1 LRLICPSLKNIKI
14 IIIIIMLKKLIT
26 SAILATTL
34 AAKAAT
40 ITDMQAANCII
51 GEAGN
56 QPFKAQVA
64 IGCVIRNRG
73 NSTKGIYGLHNKCV
87 AKATRQTRNR
97 ALSAWRSSAAAD
109 ITNGAKYFGCPQDAV
124 YFRKINAT
132 PVLKIGAITFYK

>member
-1 LRLICPSLKNIKI
+1 
-14 IIIIIMLKKLIT
+14 MLKKLIT
-26 SAILATTL
+26 TVLVTASL
-34 AAKAAT
+34 AANAAQ

-56 QPFKAQVA
+56 QPFKAQVG

-73 NSTKGIYGLHNKCV
+73 NSTQGIYGLHNKCV
-87 AKATRQTRNR
+87 AKATQQTRNR
-97 ALSAWRSSAAAD
+97 AMSAWKSSAAAD
-109 ITNGAKYFGCPQDAV
+109 ITGGAKYFGCPQDAV